1 MYTPSS
7 PHLKPPPPLRNASE
21 FDKTTKP
28 PYFESHRFLENL
40 FADVRVCVLG
50 AKAEDLQVVT
60 PAGNKFVETVQYLHS
75 KLHAATDLE
84 RFENFSL
91 NDFLNRVLKFR
102 LNSDKAGNNQDR
114 YEAILRDKPFADE
127 ESDNFSE
134 RLTFKKEFEQ
144 ANQFWL
150 SQLAKLHIAA
160 LVKVKNWPERKVQAE
175 GTEDFEKEYT
185 TYFLS
190 DDEPKEIFRYALRCI
205 ASPGSND
212 GNTRSDDAAG
222 TPSRESNIS
231 RGDAVTML
239 QRINATG
246 TPTHGSNT
254 LRGGAVTILQRSNT
268 AGTPSRGSD
277 TPRGSSMTILQRRN
291 TARTPSRDS
300 NTPRGGAVT
309 ILQRS
314 NTAGTPSRGSN
325 APRGGT
331 MAILQRSNTAG
342 TPSRGPNTPIV
353 GTVTILQ
360 HSNTTRTPS
369 CGPDTLRRSA
379 VAILQG
385 INAAGTPSHS
395 SNTPRHGAVTILQ
408 RSSTDRTTSR
418 SSITPRGG
426 ATPMPLPSD
435 ADVAHLFIEDDFQ
448 LHGDDNDDDQRTIR
462 GVNNNS

>member
-268 AGTPSRGSD
+268 AGTPSRGS
-277 TPRGSSMTILQRRN
+277 
-291 TARTPSRDS
+291 
-300 NTPRGGAVT
+300 
-309 ILQRS
+309 
-314 NTAGTPSRGSN
+314 N